1 MLPCEA
7 WTDTIEEK
15 LRSRRRSWDVDVDV
29 DVDVAMVCNS
39 VRKWDLQMCCW
50 AVMVQKTEHKCDL
63 DCVQYAS
70 ILALPPLVAPTAVC
84 VSMPFLA
91 EPSLP
96 ARRNGQQYI
105 QVTTNKDSM
114 MPICAAKS
122 GK

>member
-70 ILALPPLVAPTAVC
+70 ILALPLLAAPTAVLRIHAI
-84 VSMPFLA
+84 FGRA
-91 EPSLP
+91 LP
-96 ARRNGQQYI
+96 PRTPQRTAVYKLQQTKI
-105 QVTTNKDSM
+105 
-114 MPICAAKS
+114 P
-122 GK
+122 

>member
-15 LRSRRRSWDVDVDV
+15 LRSRRRSWDVDVDLQFGPQMGSTNV
-29 DVDVAMVCNS
+29 LLGGDGTKNGAQVS
-39 VRKWDLQMCCW
+39 FGLRSIRKYFGTATARGSDRRFAYPCHFWP
-50 AVMVQKTEHKCDL
+50 
-63 DCVQYAS
+63 S
-70 ILALPPLVAPTAVC
+70 PPSPHAATG
-84 VSMPFLA
+84 S
-91 EPSLP
+91 S
-96 ARRNGQQYI
+96 I